1 MCEFVIG
8 DVVSLILQTCIGPTL
23 NTKDTIVRIQP
34 DREHS
39 TRLEGVNLPDR
50 VLPHR

>member
-1 MCEFVIG
+1 MCEFIIG
-8 DVVSLILQTCIGPTL
+8 DVVSLILPPRIGPTL
-23 NTKDTIVRIQP
+23 NTKDAFVRIQP